1 MLQSR
6 LLTAIITIK
15 VKFLIKVMLGD
26 LKFARNKLTFEKL
39 GPVLSPCE
47 QNLFL
52 SSSWSKSKKWKTASA
67 GRASF
72 VNCN

>member
-6 LLTAIITIK
+6 LLTVIITIK

-26 LKFARNKLTFEKL
+26 LNFARNKVTFEKL

-52 SSSWSKSKKWKTASA
+52 SSS
-67 GRASF
+67 
-72 VNCN
+72 